1 MCMFVRFSCK
11 DIVILNNVIYYMYLI
26 IWSKFKG
33 NIYILFEY
41 EYELYDCGI
50 NVICIYILYVLSLF
64 YEF

>member
-1 MCMFVRFSCK
+1 MFVRFRNI

-33 NIYILFEY
+33 NIYILFKY